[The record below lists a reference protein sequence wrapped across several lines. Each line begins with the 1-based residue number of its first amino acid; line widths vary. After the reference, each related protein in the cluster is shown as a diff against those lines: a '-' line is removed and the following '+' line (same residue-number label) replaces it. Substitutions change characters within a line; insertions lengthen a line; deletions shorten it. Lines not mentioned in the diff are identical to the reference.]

1 MRGLF
6 SDFEAVR
13 TATVPSTQVK
23 KNSRKLPSRN
33 KQVWTLMRRRTG
45 PRLVR
50 YSPRPSFI
58 VTLLIILERTRRCLR
73 TSGISISVRI

>member
-45 PRLVR
+45 PKRAPF
-50 YSPRPSFI
+50 SPRPFFI
-58 VTLLIILERTRRCLR
+58 VMLLIILEKIRRCLR
-73 TSGISISVRI
+73 TSGISTCQRI